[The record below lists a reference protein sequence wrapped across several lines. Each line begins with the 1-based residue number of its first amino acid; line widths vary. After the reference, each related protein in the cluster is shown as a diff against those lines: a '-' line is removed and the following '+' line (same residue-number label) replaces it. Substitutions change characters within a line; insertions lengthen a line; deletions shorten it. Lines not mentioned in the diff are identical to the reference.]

1 VPRDDFETPSGFA
14 DDFDFFIDDARFG
27 YLRSYMDGQVPL
39 LIWEGH
45 SPDAEDVTEVSFPLG
60 AGWTV
65 RDSGAR
71 VEHEK
76 GRKTFIRNSIMGHLI
91 RRVVDELKVEQRY
104 PAFFDGSPREAK
116 LWVGFGFHLKREK
129 ISYPNL
135 RRDDSPQGVE
145 TERLMPVAV
154 LKVPGEVPGEAPGE
168 KAVPASKAPK
178 GVQGSTTAAASATSA
193 AADPGTPARASDNG
207 SLVGDAARKL
217 IRAKLVAL
225 AKRMDRQQFQLAA
238 LDMPGV
244 SDDPELLNEVIND
257 SEEGLWAKA
266 RA

>member
-1 VPRDDFETPSGFA
+1 VSREDFETPSGFA

-60 AGWTV
+60 TGWTV

-116 LWVGFGFHLKREK
+116 IWAGFGFHLKREK
-129 ISYPNL
+129 ITYPNL
-135 RRDDSPQGVE
+135 RRDDSSQGVE
-145 TERLMPVAV
+145 TERLMPVAI
-154 LKVPGEVPGEAPGE
+154 LKVPGE
-168 KAVPASKAPK
+168 KAAAASKAPK
-178 GVQGSTTAAASATSA
+178 DVQGPAAAAASA
-193 AADPGTPARASDNG
+193 AADARASEGG
-207 SLVGDAARKL
+207 SGDAAKKL
-217 IRAKLVAL
+217 LRTKLVAL
-225 AKRMDRQQFQLAA
+225 AKRLDRQQFQLAA

-244 SDDPELLNEVIND
+244 ADDPELLNEVIDD